1 MTWLGLFLYSA
12 LASTLL
18 PGGSEILFVGLLAA
32 EPEQAL
38 WLWMIATAG
47 NTLGALITFAMG
59 GLLAR
64 WRVNDA
70 PEWAS
75 KWPWLR
81 AFSLSTKAVDQ
92 LHRHGPWLLLLSWI
106 PLIGD
111 GFCLAA
117 GYLGWSKLRSLGL
130 ILLGKSAR
138 YGVLWYLVA

>member
-1 MTWLGLFLYSA
+1 MTWLGLFLYSV
-12 LASTLL
+12 LAATLL
-18 PGGSEILFVGLLAA
+18 PGGSEAVFVGLLVAQ
-32 EPEQAL
+32 PEHAV
-38 WLWMIATAG
+38 WLWVTATAG

-64 WRVNDA
+64 SRANEA
-70 PEWAS
+70 PEWAL

-81 AFSLSTKAVDQ
+81 FFLLSTKAVDQ
-92 LHRHGPWLLLLSWI
+92 LHHHGPWLLLLSWV

-117 GYLGWSKLRSLGL
+117 GYLGWPKVRSFGL